1 MEANAESVELCSP
14 IMAHVWLEPSLWPA
28 GVEGAR
34 ILAPLGRAVD
44 VAPSRVGGM
53 RGERH
58 RQPKRVAEEVQ
69 GGEARC
75 ESGNGSAMGP
85 DLPIACCSPG
95 EGGVETVQP
104 ALQLAGSVME
114 APRSPKVSTTE
125 GANAG
130 MV

>member
-69 GGEARC
+69 GGGRRGANPGMARRWAQIYQ
-75 ESGNGSAMGP
+75 SRAVRLGKVV
-85 DLPIACCSPG
+85 LRRCSPLCNWR
-95 EGGVETVQP
+95 GV
-104 ALQLAGSVME
+104 
-114 APRSPKVSTTE
+114 
-125 GANAG
+125 
-130 MV
+130 